1 MDVLVSSSQGTLL
14 YDVRS
19 FEIGRVTAT
28 RRDTFKISHCTACP
42 PVSKKKGIYIS
53 NGWFSDSM
61 LKLQGC
67 MFQYFMIL
75 QKQLSYELSTTCFLA
90 FYTYATW
97 YWTNQTT
104 PLENVPLKLESQ
116 IYKYHQRCNVKVD
129 NPSWEKEHHLQECRL
144 VGDMLVLWE
153 GSSREGF
160 YLQLL

>member
-1 MDVLVSSSQGTLL
+1 MADFQIHVKTSGVYVSVLDNSPKTTKLRTF
-14 YDVRS
+14 YDM
-19 FEIGRVTAT
+19 
-28 RRDTFKISHCTACP
+28 
-42 PVSKKKGIYIS
+42 
-53 NGWFSDSM
+53 FS
-61 LKLQGC
+61 G
-67 MFQYFMIL
+67 
-75 QKQLSYELSTTCFLA
+75 

-97 YWTNQTT
+97 YGTNQTT

-116 IYKYHQRCNVKVD
+116 IYKYHERCNVKVD